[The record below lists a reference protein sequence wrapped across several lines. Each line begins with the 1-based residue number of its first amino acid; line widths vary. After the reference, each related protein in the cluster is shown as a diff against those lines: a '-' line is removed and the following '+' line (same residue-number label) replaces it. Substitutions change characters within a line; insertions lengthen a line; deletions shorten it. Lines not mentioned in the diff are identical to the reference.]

1 MDPYNKKI
9 KNKKIKI
16 DEDETEKREVIPH
29 LRLLTLTMSIVT
41 ATSFNPK
48 KITISPLKTL
58 QSGAKQAY
66 LNYDRERLV
75 MQSAVSMKVP
85 FGLNIADQFGP
96 VQYSLNLSFAGAD
109 QNPDIKQFME
119 AIQRLDDAM
128 IEEGV
133 KNSKAWFKSDMSK
146 EVISA
151 FYNPSLKIS
160 KDKDGKDAGYPP
172 NMKIKL
178 RQVDGQFTAKFY
190 DVNRKPYDLNEHPVQ
205 DLLAKGVQVTVIM
218 ECTGVWFATPKY
230 GLTWVAKQILIHDLP
245 KKVSDF
251 AFVGLSSV
259 AASVAAAA
267 LEDEKESNEMEDDAV
282 FQKPSVLAA
291 VMPPKAA
298 SAAASAAA
306 SDSVDDAQGD
316 DIEPIP
322 APKPKIVKKIIKK

>member
-1 MDPYNKKI
+1 
-9 KNKKIKI
+9 
-16 DEDETEKREVIPH
+16 
-29 LRLLTLTMSIVT
+29 MSITT
-41 ATSFNPK
+41 ATAFTPK
-48 KITISPLKTL
+48 KITISPLKAL
-58 QSGAKQAY
+58 SSGAKQAY
-66 LNYDRERLV
+66 LNYDREKLV

-96 VQYSLNLSFAGAD
+96 TQYSLNLSFAGAD
-109 QNPDIKQFME
+109 QNPEIKQFME

-128 IEEGV
+128 IDEGV
-133 KNSKAWFKSDMSK
+133 KNSQAWFKSSMSR

-151 FYNPSLKIS
+151 FYNPTLKIS
-160 KDKDGKDAGYPP
+160 KDKEGKDAGYPP

-178 RQVDGQFTAKFY
+178 RQADGQFTAKFY
-190 DVNRKPYDLNEHPVQ
+190 DVNRQPYDLNVTPIQ

-251 AFVGLSSV
+251 AFVGLG
-259 AASVAAAA
+259 AASATASSSSAASAA
-267 LEDEKESNEMEDDAV
+267 SSDDAEEESNEMEDDAV

-291 VMPPKAA
+291 MMPSKAA
-298 SAAASAAA
+298 VTTQAAMAS
-306 SDSVDDAQGD
+306 SSSEVNDEKGD

-322 APKPKIVKKIIKK
+322 APKPKIVKKIVKAVAK

>member
-1 MDPYNKKI
+1 
-9 KNKKIKI
+9 
-16 DEDETEKREVIPH
+16 
-29 LRLLTLTMSIVT
+29 MSIVT

-48 KITISPLKTL
+48 KITISPLKAL

-66 LNYDRERLV
+66 LNYDREKLV

-85 FGLNIADQFGP
+85 FGLNVADQFGP

-109 QNPDIKQFME
+109 SNPEVKNFMD

-133 KNSKAWFKSDMSK
+133 KNSQAWFKSQMSK

-151 FYNPSLKIS
+151 FYNPTLKIS

-178 RQVDGQFTAKFY
+178 RQTDGQFTAKFY
-190 DVNRKPYDLNEHPVQ
+190 DVNRQPYDLNKTPIQ
-205 DLLAKGVQVTVIM
+205 DLLVKGVQVTVIM

-230 GLTWVAKQILIHDLP
+230 GLTWVAKQVLIHDLP

-251 AFVGLSSV
+251 AFVGLSSAP
-259 AASVAAAA
+259 AASAASAA
-267 LEDEKESNEMEDDAV
+267 EDDAKEIEDDEV
-282 FQKPSVLAA
+282 FAAPPAKPSVLAA
-291 VMPPKAA
+291 MMPKAA
-298 SAAASAAA
+298 EPKAAEPKSEAMDDA
-306 SDSVDDAQGD
+306 VDDARGD

-322 APKPKIVKKIIKK
+322 APKKVIKKVIKK